1 MTFTDKQ
8 IKILE
13 AAEEL
18 IAEKGFEE
26 TTVRNICQKANINVA
41 MISYYFGSKEKMLTY
56 LYQYRVQR
64 AKETFAEFAH
74 TIKEELPR

>member
-1 MTFTDKQ
+1 MKVVISSRNFSKETLKEEQ
-8 IKILE
+8 KVRIEKKLE

-41 MISYYFGSKEKMLTY
+41 MISYYFGSKEKMMKSWKL
-56 LYQYRVQR
+56 L
-64 AKETFAEFAH
+64 
-74 TIKEELPR
+74 

>member
-1 MTFTDKQ
+1 MTFKDKQ

-41 MISYYFGSKEKMLTY
+41 MISY
-56 LYQYRVQR
+56 
-64 AKETFAEFAH
+64 
-74 TIKEELPR
+74 